1 MKLSALPIIV
11 LLSVVS
17 GSAVGFVPAAAPSKT
32 TSCAFRPTKSV
43 FISEESTICTPATG
57 TSTTSLQYSNA
68 VSPETRQFT
77 KQLKSILGNKRRQR
91 TSAQEA
97 EEYLFQTLT
106 EGTVRPDVVAFTKV
120 ISAWARSRR
129 PDAPDRAEAL
139 LSRMIDIAND
149 EGRED
154 VRPNTFTYNALIN
167 AFARRGLVAKAEE
180 YLSKMQEVSTNV
192 DADCITYNSVINAY
206 ASSRKAKKEGG
217 QRALELFEE
226 MKSDESIKPDSVTY
240 GSVIKCLTNAGGKA
254 NAEKAEELL
263 NELEELY
270 ENSDGA
276 DESLAPN
283 TIIYNS
289 VLNAWSTVRGGIGR
303 AEAILDRMEELH
315 GAGNGDVSPDAF
327 TFSSLIK
334 AWTAAASSGKGR
346 RKAAGSGGGV
356 DDTDDDTDLLG
367 RSAAERAQQ
376 LLDRMEQ
383 LYRNGDDDVKPNK
396 VVYNSVIHAWARS
409 GEAGSAQ
416 RAEDLLA
423 RMQQQAKVGDGDD
436 DVKPDVVTFNSVID
450 AWARAEEYGSAEKA
464 ENLLSSMEKQY
475 IAGDESVKPDIKSIN
490 SCINAWSRTG
500 GPGAGL
506 RAEQLLDRAE
516 SLYEETGDDDVRPN
530 KVTYSSVINAH
541 AKSYKKG
548 CGEFA
553 EAILDHMEE
562 MYEDGASEARPNPI
576 AFSAVLQAWQNSDV
590 GLSAPR
596 AEGLL
601 MRMMEYLDE
610 GKRGGKDVIDANKTF
625 DLVVRLLDKTYDEDT
640 IGRIEELRE
649 GIRME

>member
-17 GSAVGFVPAAAPSKT
+17 GSVGFVPASKT
-32 TSCAFRPTKSV
+32 TTRDFRPTKSV
-43 FISEESTICTPATG
+43 FISKESTICTPATG
-57 TSTTSLQYSNA
+57 ASTTSLQYSNA

-180 YLSKMQEVSTNV
+180 YLAKMREVSTNV

-226 MKSDESIKPDSVTY
+226 MKSDESIRPDSVTY

-263 NELEELY
+263 DELEELY
-270 ENSDGA
+270 ETSGGA

-383 LYRNGDDDVKPNK
+383 LYRNGDDAVKPNK

-464 ENLLSSMEKQY
+464 ENLLSSMEKHY

>member
-1 MKLSALPIIV
+1 MKFSTLAPIII

-17 GSAVGFVPAAAPSKT
+17 GSAVGFVPAAPSKT
-32 TSCAFRPTKSV
+32 TSCAFRPTKS
-43 FISEESTICTPATG
+43 IYIPKCTAAA
-57 TSTTSLQYSNA
+57 TSTSLRYANA

-77 KQLKSILGNKRRQR
+77 KQLKSILSNKRKQR

-97 EEYLFQTLT
+97 ENYLLQTLT

-139 LSRMIDIAND
+139 LNRMIDIANV
-149 EGRED
+149 EGKED

-167 AFARRGLVAKAEE
+167 AFARRGLVVKAEE
-180 YLSKMQEVSTNV
+180 YLAKMQELSTNV
-192 DADCITYNSVINAY
+192 DADRITYNSVINAY

-226 MKSDESIKPDSVTY
+226 MKSNESIRPDSITY

-270 ENSDGA
+270 ENST
-276 DESLAPN
+276 DETLAPN

-315 GAGNGDVSPDAF
+315 NAGNDDVSPDAF

-334 AWTAAASSGKGR
+334 AWTAAASSGRGG
-346 RKAAGSGGGV
+346 RKAAGSGGG
-356 DDTDDDTDLLG
+356 DTDDDTDLLG

-423 RMQQQAKVGDGDD
+423 RMQQQAIVGEGDD

-450 AWARAEEYGSAEKA
+450 AWARAEEYGSAKKA
-464 ENLLSSMEKQY
+464 ENMLNSMERQY

-516 SLYEETGDDDVRPN
+516 SLYEETGDEDVRPN
-530 KVTYSSVINAH
+530 KITYSSVINAH

-548 CGEFA
+548 CGESA

-601 MRMMEYLDE
+601 MRMMEYVDE
-610 GKRGGKDVIDANKTF
+610 GMGKDVFDANKTF

-640 IGRIEELRE
+640 IERIEEIRE

>member
-1 MKLSALPIIV
+1 MKLSTLPIII

-17 GSAVGFVPAAAPSKT
+17 SSAVGFVPAAPSKT
-32 TSCAFRPTKSV
+32 TSCAFRPTKS
-43 FISEESTICTPATG
+43 IYIPKCTAAA
-57 TSTTSLQYSNA
+57 TSTSLRYANA

-77 KQLKSILGNKRRQR
+77 KQLKSILSNKRKQR

-97 EEYLFQTLT
+97 ENYLLQTLT

-139 LSRMIDIAND
+139 LNRMIDIANV

-167 AFARRGLVAKAEE
+167 AFARRGLVVKAEE
-180 YLSKMQEVSTNV
+180 YLAKMQELSANV
-192 DADCITYNSVINAY
+192 DADRITYNSVINAY

-226 MKSDESIKPDSVTY
+226 MKSNESINKPDSITY

-270 ENSDGA
+270 ENST
-276 DESLAPN
+276 DETLAPN

-315 GAGNGDVSPDAF
+315 GAGNDDVSPDAF

-334 AWTAAASSGKGR
+334 AWTAAASSGRGG
-346 RKAAGSGGGV
+346 RKAAGSGGG
-356 DDTDDDTDLLG
+356 DTDDDTDLLG

-416 RAEDLLA
+416 RAENLLA

-436 DVKPDVVTFNSVID
+436 DVMPDVVTFNSVID
-450 AWARAEEYGSAEKA
+450 AWARADEYGSAEKA
-464 ENLLSSMEKQY
+464 ENMLNSMERQY
-475 IAGDESVKPDIKSIN
+475 ITGDESVKPDIKSIN

-516 SLYEETGDDDVRPN
+516 SLYEETGDEDVRPN
-530 KVTYSSVINAH
+530 KITYSSVINAH

-548 CGEFA
+548 CGESA

-601 MRMMEYLDE
+601 MRMMEYVDE
-610 GKRGGKDVIDANKTF
+610 GMGKDVFDANKTF

-640 IGRIEELRE
+640 IERIEEIRE